1 MAMTDR
7 PRICEGLEIDEVGDG
22 LIVYQQPNDQIHHL
36 NRTAAIVFSL
46 CDGSRDAGEIATSVR
61 DLFGL
66 DRIPSEEVRACIS
79 QLAQKGL
86 LA

>member
-46 CDGSRDAGEIATSVR
+46 CDGSRDAAEIATSVR

-66 DRIPSEEVRACIS
+66 DRIPSEEVRACIA